1 MKPFTN
7 TMQSQGTE
15 QSRIDMIIRD
25 TNSKKFDMSMWMKGE
40 QSSMLWG
47 SGVSNNRTGGGGMDS
62 NQNPGRYDRRHME
75 RR

>member
-15 QSRIDMIIRD
+15 QQRID
-25 TNSKKFDMSMWMKGE
+25 SKKFDMNMWMKGE

-47 SGVSNNRTGGGGMDS
+47 SGVSNNRSGGGPMDS